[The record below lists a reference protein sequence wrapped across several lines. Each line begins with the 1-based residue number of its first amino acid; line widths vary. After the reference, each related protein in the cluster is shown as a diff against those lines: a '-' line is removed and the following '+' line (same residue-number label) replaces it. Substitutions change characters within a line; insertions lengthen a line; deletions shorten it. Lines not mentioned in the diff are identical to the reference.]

1 MWTGNGMTPQI
12 LVTLRRALWRPSLLL
27 VMLVLAAGAHAA
39 TFPNLYG
46 VTVTPDPNAA
56 NARAAATEAA
66 LARVLVR
73 VTGRRGAPLDPQ
85 LLPLLKDPSR
95 YVNSYGVD
103 RQGRPQVSFN
113 ATRLDQTL
121 NELNLPV
128 WGPERPL
135 TLLWIAVDDSAG
147 GRALLPANELGA
159 DLSPAMVQL
168 LTMIRTEL
176 TAVADERGLPI
187 ALPLIDLED
196 LNAVTF
202 TDVWGGFE
210 DRVALASVR
219 YRADAV
225 LIGRVRPAFGGY
237 EVQWLLLKDKV
248 RQPIDGVALRD
259 GLDAV
264 ADLYALELSVVG
276 GASTTRL
283 TVLDVATPA
292 EYGRVM
298 SYLEGL
304 SVLQAVDVES
314 LERGVLSL
322 RVAARGDARL
332 LERVLA
338 LGGVL
343 SPDSAGSSSA
353 EGSLVFRLARSGS
366 P

>member
-1 MWTGNGMTPQI
+1 MAAQI
-12 LVTLRRALWRPSLLL
+12 LATLRRAARPLC
-27 VMLVLAAGAHAA
+27 VLFVALASASGAHGAR
-39 TFPNLYG
+39 FPNLYG
-46 VTVTPDPNAA
+46 VTVTPDPNAT
-56 NARAAATEAA
+56 NVRGAATEAA

-73 VTGRRGAPLDPQ
+73 VTGRRGAPLDP
-85 LLPLLKDPSR
+85 LLQPLLKDASR
-95 YVNSYGVD
+95 YTNSYGVD
-103 RQGRPQVSFN
+103 RQGRPQVSFI
-113 ATRLDQTL
+113 ATRIDQALD
-121 NELNLPV
+121 ELNMPV

-135 TLLWIAVDDSAG
+135 TLLWIAVDDGVG

-159 DLSPAMVQL
+159 DISPQMAQL

-176 TAVADERGLPI
+176 TDVADERGLPI
-187 ALPLIDLED
+187 AFPLIDLED
-196 LNAVTF
+196 LNAASF
-202 TDVWGGFE
+202 TDVWGGFD
-210 DRVALASVR
+210 DRVARASAR
-219 YRADAV
+219 YRADAI

-237 EVQWLLLKDKV
+237 DVQWLLLKDAV
-248 RQPIDGVALRD
+248 RQPIDGVAMRD

-264 ADLYALELSVVG
+264 ADLYATELSVIG
-276 GASTTRL
+276 GATTTRL

-304 SVLQAVDVES
+304 SVLQTVDVES

-322 RVAARGDARL
+322 RVAARGDARV

-343 SPDSAGSSSA
+343 SADGAGAASAN
-353 EGSLVFRLARSGS
+353 GSLVFRVARGGGS